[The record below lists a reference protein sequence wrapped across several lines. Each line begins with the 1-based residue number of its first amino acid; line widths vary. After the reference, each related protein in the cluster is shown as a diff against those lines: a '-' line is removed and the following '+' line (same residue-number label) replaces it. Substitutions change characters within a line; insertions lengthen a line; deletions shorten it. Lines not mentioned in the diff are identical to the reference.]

1 VERGDLVGLKDAGQ
15 PKLAVVLK
23 VDGKRVTVAIGQQ
36 ARLARV
42 PLRELQPV
50 AAAAAFGSTPAPER
64 IGAVPWSLNEVSLR
78 AWVPPRR
85 DVAAAWLLL
94 SSTGGCTPWQQ
105 WCALVAAE
113 PTPLQLAGWWLWLQ
127 GDQPWFT
134 LHHGEIAAR
143 PLSQLRQRRHDRRR
157 SELAH
162 QRERHWH
169 GQLRQRQVL
178 SLDGLDSRSVED
190 LALLQRWAGGASEEP
205 LPASLL
211 QALRQAD
218 CRPEA
223 AAIRHLLVDL
233 GQWDPHALPSLRQ
246 SPWAHGFSDALE
258 KQAQQLI
265 ERAPDPQAG
274 DERRR
279 DRTHLH
285 CVTIDDEDTEDI
297 DDAIGLER
305 CADGRCRLWIHVA
318 DPGRLL
324 LPDDPLDASARG
336 RGASLYL
343 ARGILPMLPW
353 PLSIGPLSLRA
364 GRRCPA
370 WSFWAELDEG
380 GNLQACGFERTWVRP
395 AYRLSYGDAD
405 DLIDLAPPEE
415 PDLAEIHGLLL
426 RRRRWREQRG
436 ALLLD
441 QPEGRVRARDGELTI
456 AITEPTSS
464 RLMIAEAMILA
475 GSVAATQA
483 IEHGLALPFR
493 SQLPAPLPAPQELAA
508 LPAGPVRHAALKAC
522 LSRGLTT
529 TTPAPHSS
537 LGLDAYVQVTSP
549 IRRYGDLLAQ
559 RQLEC
564 LWAGRAPLPAGQL
577 QDLLAACED
586 PLRQGNQIS
595 RDDQRHWRQVWFEAH
610 RTDHWPAVLLRWLR
624 ESERL
629 ALIWIEALA
638 MELPAQCPA
647 GSAPGDALSVSV
659 HRVDPLQDCLQLR
672 AHR

>member
-1 VERGDLVGLKDAGQ
+1 VERGDLVGLSDAGQ

-23 VDGKRVTVAIGQQ
+23 VDGKRLTVAIGDQ
-36 ARLARV
+36 ARLAKV
-42 PLRELQPV
+42 PRRELQLV
-50 AAAAAFGSTPAPER
+50 AAIAACAPTGPER
-64 IGAVPWSLNEVSLR
+64 IGAPPWNLSEATLR
-78 AWVPPRR
+78 SWVPPRR

-94 SSTGGCTPWQQ
+94 SGNGESTPWEQ
-105 WCALVAAE
+105 WCNLVATE
-113 PTPLQLAGWWLWLQ
+113 PSPLQLAGWWLWLQ
-127 GDQPWFT
+127 GDQLWFT
-134 LHHGEIAAR
+134 WQHGEISACS
-143 PLSQLRQRRHDRRR
+143 LNQLRQRRHERRR
-157 SELAH
+157 SELAQ
-162 QRERHWH
+162 QRELHWH
-169 GQLRQRQVL
+169 GLLRQRQVL
-178 SLDGLDSRSVED
+178 SLDDLDPLGVED
-190 LALLQRWAGGASEEP
+190 LALLQRWASGCCQEP

-211 QALRQAD
+211 RGLRHAD
-218 CRPEA
+218 CRPDP

-233 GQWDPHALPSLRQ
+233 GQWDPHALPSLRH
-246 SPWAHGFSDALE
+246 SPWAHGFSVALE
-258 KQAQQLI
+258 LEAKLLI
-265 ERAPDPQAG
+265 ERAPDVQAG
-274 DERRR
+274 DERRL
-279 DRTHLH
+279 DRTGLH
-285 CVTIDDEDTEDI
+285 CVTIDDEDTEDL

-305 CADGRCRLWIHVA
+305 CADGHNRLWIHVA

-324 LPDDPLDASARG
+324 HQGDPLDAAASG

-353 PLSIGPLSLRA
+353 TLSIGPLSLRA
-364 GRRCPA
+364 GHRCPA
-370 WSFWAELDEG
+370 WSFWADLDNG
-380 GNLQACGFERTWVRP
+380 GDLQACGFERTWIRP
-395 AYRLSYGDAD
+395 AYRLCYDDAD

-415 PDLAEIHGLLL
+415 PDLAEIHRLLLL
-426 RRRRWREQRG
+426 RRRWREARG

-441 QPEGRVRARDGELTI
+441 QPEGRVRSRDGELTI
-456 AITEPTSS
+456 AITEPTRS
-464 RLMIAEAMILA
+464 RLMVAEAMILA

-483 IEHGLALPFR
+483 IKHQLALPFR

-559 RQLEC
+559 RQLAC
-564 LWAGRAPLPAGQL
+564 LWSGRPPLLAGPL
-577 QDLLAACED
+577 QDLLTAVED

-610 RTDHWPAVLLRWLR
+610 RTDHWAAVLLRWLR